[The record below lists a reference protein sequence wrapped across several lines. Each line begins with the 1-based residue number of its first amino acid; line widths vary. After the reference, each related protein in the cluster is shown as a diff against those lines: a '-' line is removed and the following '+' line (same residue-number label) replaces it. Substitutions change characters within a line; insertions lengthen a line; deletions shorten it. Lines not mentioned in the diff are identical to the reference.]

1 MPQDNREIDLMRLLI
16 AEIWFGISMKAAR
29 ELYGRSYFSLG
40 MIEKSALDQTVASLV
55 ATHYCALTTTL
66 PQQPAA
72 SPSRQ
77 AGFQPESAC
86 KQLA

>member
-1 MPQDNREIDLMRLLI
+1 MHDNREIDLMRLLI
-16 AEIWFGISMKAAR
+16 AEIWFGVSMKAAR

-55 ATHYCALTTTL
+55 ATHYCALTASL
-66 PQQPAA
+66 SPQPAI
-72 SPSRQ
+72 SQSRP
-77 AGFQPESAC
+77 AGFHPESAC

>member
-1 MPQDNREIDLMRLLI
+1 MLHENREIDLMRLLI
-16 AEIWFGISMKAAR
+16 AEIWLGISMKVAR

-40 MIEKSALDQTVASLV
+40 MIEKSVLDQTVASLV
-55 ATHYCALTTTL
+55 ATHYYALATTL
-66 PQQPAA
+66 PQQPAI
-72 SPSRQ
+72 SQPRR